1 MNSNYEIILK
11 SFVEGCALSG
21 IFAMSLPLN
30 SVRHSFTSK
39 SLWKPPKGH
48 PSLEVF
54 LSKIEKEI
62 IAKNIQKK
70 NFKGKQKIDYYYY
83 SLGNIIKLLNFIV
96 NL

>member
-1 MNSNYEIILK
+1 MNPNYEIILK

-21 IFAMSLPLN
+21 IFAMILPLN

-39 SLWKPPKGH
+39 SLRKPPKGH

-62 IAKNIQKK
+62 IAKNI
-70 NFKGKQKIDYYYY
+70 
-83 SLGNIIKLLNFIV
+83 
-96 NL
+96 